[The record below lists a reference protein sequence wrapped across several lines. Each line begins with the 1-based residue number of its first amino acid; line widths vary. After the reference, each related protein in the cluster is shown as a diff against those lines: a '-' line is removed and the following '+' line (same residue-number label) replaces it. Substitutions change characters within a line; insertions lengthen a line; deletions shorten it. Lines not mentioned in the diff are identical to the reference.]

1 MTTPVR
7 APGRIV
13 RGIEWAGNKIP
24 HPFYLFWILLLLL
37 GIGSAVLAAT
47 GATAQLPGAP
57 EAEPVRNILSV
68 TGLREL
74 LTTMVDNFVGF
85 PPLGVVLTVLFGVGI
100 CERTGLL
107 RTLVNA
113 ALARVPRRW
122 MPYAVV
128 YLCGQG
134 HFMGD
139 AAMVV
144 LPPLA
149 ALAFRSVGRHP
160 VAGALGAFAATAVG
174 YGSGVIVG
182 SLDANLAALTESVLP
197 PGTPPDVG
205 VSVLMNYWI
214 QFVSAFVLP
223 GVVGWI
229 LVHRVEPG
237 LPAVDP
243 PSSDGTG
250 SDSADAADV
259 TDVTDAE
266 PDTTVT
272 PRQRRALRLAGVA
285 LSAWVGLALA
295 SWLVPGAPLQGDDGA
310 LVDSPFFDA
319 IVPLIMISFLVAG
332 VTYGAAAGVITSPS
346 DVPDLMADA
355 LRGMLG
361 FVVIAFSAGQ
371 FIAMFTWSRV
381 GTWLAVEG
389 SAGLRAIGLTGFG
402 ALLVALVLC
411 SLLAMVVFS
420 GSSLWAVLAPVL
432 VPVFVGLGMHPA
444 VIQATYRIG
453 DSITNPISPLN
464 PYLYVL
470 QLTCRRYDR
479 SFSLGMVFSRM
490 AMFVVPTFVLWVAIL
505 AAFYALGVP
514 LGPGTTIMIGG

>member
-1 MTTPVR
+1 MTAAGPQRPGPVIR
-7 APGRIV
+7 A
-13 RGIEWAGNKIP
+13 IERVGNRVP
-24 HPFYLFWILLLLL
+24 HPFYLFWILLLVL
-37 GIGSAVLAAT
+37 GVGSAILAAN

-57 EAEPVRNILSV
+57 EAQPVRNILS
-68 TGLREL
+68 TAGLQEL
-74 LTTMVDNFVGF
+74 LTGLVDNFIGF
-85 PPLGVVLTVLFGVGI
+85 PPLGVVLTVLLGVGI

-113 ALARVPRRW
+113 ALARVPARW

-139 AAMVV
+139 AAMVI

-182 SLDANLAALTESVLP
+182 SLDANLSALSESVLP
-197 PGTPPDVG
+197 PGTPPG
-205 VSVLMNYWI
+205 VETSVLMNYWI
-214 QFVSAFVLP
+214 QAVSAFVLP

-237 LPAVDP
+237 LPPVNPPDP
-243 PSSDGTG
+243 DDGG
-250 SDSADAADV
+250 
-259 TDVTDAE
+259 TDDE
-266 PDTTVT
+266 PDTTVM
-272 PRQRRALRLAGVA
+272 PRQRRAMAIA
-285 LSAWVGLALA
+285 GLALA
-295 SWLVPGAPLQGDDGA
+295 GWLALAFAAWLVPGGPLRGADGA
-310 LVDSPFFDA
+310 LIDSPFLDGVVA
-319 IVPLIMISFLVAG
+319 LITISFLVPGIA
-332 VTYGAAAGVITSPS
+332 YGIAAGTISTPS
-346 DVPDLMADA
+346 DVPEMMARS
-355 LRGMLG
+355 LQGMLG

-402 ALLVALVLC
+402 ALLLALVLC
-411 SLLAMVVFS
+411 SVLAMVIFS

-432 VPVFVGLGMHPA
+432 VPVFVGLGLHPA

-453 DSITNPISPLN
+453 DAITNPISPLN

-470 QLTCRRYDR
+470 QLTCQRYDR
-479 SFSLGMVFSRM
+479 EFSLGMVFSRM
-490 AMFVVPTFVLWVAIL
+490 AMFVLPTFVLWVAIL
-505 AAFYALGVP
+505 GAFYFLNVP
-514 LGPGTTIMIGG
+514 VGPGTTIRIGG

>member
-1 MTTPVR
+1 MTAAATRPGPV
-7 APGRIV
+7 I
-13 RGIEWAGNKIP
+13 RGIEYAGNKVP
-24 HPFYLFWILLLLL
+24 HPFYLFWILLLVL
-37 GIGSAVLAAT
+37 GAGSAVLAAN

-57 EAEPVRNILSV
+57 QAQPVRNILS
-68 TGLREL
+68 TAGLQEL
-74 LTTMVDNFVGF
+74 LTGLVDNFIGF
-85 PPLGVVLTVLFGVGI
+85 PPLGVVLTVLLGVGM

-113 ALARVPRRW
+113 ALARVPARA

-139 AAMVV
+139 AAMVI

-182 SLDANLAALTESVLP
+182 SLDANLSALSESVLP
-197 PGTPPDVG
+197 PGTPPG
-205 VSVLMNYWI
+205 VETSVLMNYWI
-214 QFVSAFVLP
+214 QAVSAFLLP

-237 LPAVDP
+237 LPPVNP
-243 PSSDGTG
+243 PDRPGDDG
-250 SDSADAADV
+250 ADD
-259 TDVTDAE
+259 DD

-272 PRQRRALRLAGVA
+272 PRQRRALLVA
-285 LSAWVGLALA
+285 GLALGA
-295 SWLVPGAPLQGDDGA
+295 WLVLAFAAWLVPGGPLQGRNGD
-310 LVDSPFFDA
+310 LIDSPFLDGVVA
-319 IVPLIMISFLVAG
+319 LIMISFLVVGIAYG
-332 VTYGAAAGVITSPS
+332 VAAGTITTPS
-346 DVPDLMADA
+346 DVPDMMAES

-402 ALLVALVLC
+402 ALLLALVLC
-411 SLLAMVVFS
+411 SLLAMVIFS

-432 VPVFVGLGMHPA
+432 VPVFVGLGLHPA

-470 QLTCRRYDR
+470 QLTCQRYDR
-479 SFSLGMVFSRM
+479 DFSLGMVFSRM

-505 AAFYALGVP
+505 AAFYVLDVP
-514 LGPGTTIMIGG
+514 LGPGTTIRIGG

>member
-1 MTTPVR
+1 MTADAGHRPGPVIR
-7 APGRIV
+7 A
-13 RGIEWAGNKIP
+13 IERAGNAVP
-24 HPFYLFWILLLLL
+24 HPFYLFWILLFLL
-37 GIGSAVLAAT
+37 GVGSAVLAAND
-47 GATAQLPGAP
+47 ATAQLPGAA
-57 EAEPVRNILSV
+57 EAQPVRNILSV
-68 TGLREL
+68 AGLQEL
-74 LTTMVDNFVGF
+74 LTGMVDNFIGF
-85 PPLGVVLTVLFGVGI
+85 PPLGVVLTVLLGVGI

-107 RTLVNA
+107 RTLVNV
-113 ALARVPRRW
+113 ALARVPGRW

-139 AAMVV
+139 AALVV

-174 YGSGVIVG
+174 YGSGIIVG
-182 SLDANLAALTESVLP
+182 ALDANLSALSESVLP
-197 PGTPPDVG
+197 PGTPPG
-205 VSVLMNYWI
+205 VETSVLMNYWF
-214 QFVSAFVLP
+214 QAVTALLLP

-237 LPAVDP
+237 LPPVDP
-243 PSSDGTG
+243 PTD
-250 SDSADAADV
+250 DDDLDAAEQ
-259 TDVTDAE
+259 E

-272 PRQRRALRLAGVA
+272 ARQRRALTIAGGA
-285 LSAWVGLALA
+285 LLGWLALA
-295 SWLVPGAPLQGDDGA
+295 FAAWLVPGGPLQGADGA

-319 IVPLIMISFLVAG
+319 IVPLILISFLVVG
-332 VTYGAAAGVITSPS
+332 ITYGALSGVITTPS
-346 DVPDLMADA
+346 DVPELMAEA
-355 LRGMLG
+355 LQGMLG

-402 ALLVALVLC
+402 ALLLALVLC

-420 GSSLWAVLAPVL
+420 GASLWTVLAPVL
-432 VPVFVGLGMHPA
+432 VPVFVGIGLHPA

-453 DSITNPISPLN
+453 DAITNPISPLN
-464 PYLYVL
+464 PYLYLL

-479 SFSLGMVFSRM
+479 TFTLGMVFSRM

-505 AAFYALGVP
+505 AGFYFLNVP
-514 LGPGTTIMIGG
+514 LGPGTTIHIGP

>member
-1 MTTPVR
+1 MSAAGTHRPGPVIR
-7 APGRIV
+7 A
-13 RGIEWAGNKIP
+13 IERVGNRVP
-24 HPFYLFWILLLLL
+24 HPFYLFWILLLVL
-37 GIGSAVLAAT
+37 GVGSAILAAN

-57 EAEPVRNILSV
+57 EAQPVRNILSAA
-68 TGLREL
+68 GLREL
-74 LTTMVDNFVGF
+74 LTGLVDNFIGF
-85 PPLGVVLTVLFGVGI
+85 PPLGVVLTVLLGVGV

-113 ALARVPRRW
+113 ALARVPARW

-139 AAMVV
+139 AAMVI
-144 LPPLA
+144 LPPLG

-174 YGSGVIVG
+174 YGSGIIVG
-182 SLDANLAALTESVLP
+182 ALDANLSALSEAVLP
-197 PGTPPDVG
+197 PGTPPG
-205 VSVLMNYWI
+205 VETSVLMNYWI

-223 GVVGWI
+223 GVVGRV

-237 LPAVDP
+237 LPPVNP
-243 PSSDGTG
+243 PSD
-250 SDSADAADV
+250 DDAVEA
-259 TDVTDAE
+259 AEE

-272 PRQRRALRLAGVA
+272 PRQRRALVIA
-285 LSAWVGLALA
+285 GLALLLWLA
-295 SWLVPGAPLQGDDGA
+295 LAFAAWLVPGGPLRGEDGG
-310 LVDSPFFDA
+310 LVDSPFLDGVVA
-319 IVPLIMISFLVAG
+319 LIMISFLVLG
-332 VTYGAAAGVITSPS
+332 VAYGVAAGTITTPP
-346 DVPDLMADA
+346 DVPELMARS
-355 LRGMLG
+355 LQGMLG

-402 ALLVALVLC
+402 AVLLALVLC
-411 SLLAMVVFS
+411 SVLAMVIFS

-432 VPVFVGLGMHPA
+432 VPVFVGLGLHPA

-470 QLTCRRYDR
+470 QLTCLRYDR
-479 SFSLGMVFSRM
+479 EFSLGMVFSRM
-490 AMFVVPTFVLWVAIL
+490 AMFVLPTFVLWVAIL
-505 AAFYALGVP
+505 AAFYFLNVP
-514 LGPGTTIMIGG
+514 MGPGTTIRIGG